1 MTFYHRYTF
10 RHPLAASLILLAGC
24 RNLVDPPLPGGAQR
38 YSPPAVYATWW
49 AMTEHCAGIFA
60 SMNRILWFDVPGVS
74 TLQSDIP
81 DVQGYWSAASNRIVL
96 AGNAAMDGSTVRHEM
111 LHALLQRGTHP
122 RNAFLDRC
130 GGVVG
135 CSKSCLADGGPPPP
149 DELGTLE
156 VRPDDLEIRSR
167 IEPASPSATVNDG
180 FFAVIVTV
188 TNAMDVP
195 VTAVLPPRAG
205 PSTTFSYRLLGPY
218 GGVGGG
224 ELELDS
230 SVVRFKPH
238 ETKQQIFDFRIGVD
252 SAAGQL
258 RPGVYTIAVAF
269 GAHWVYQSAALQP

>member
-1 MTFYHRYTF
+1 MFRRVRERRMTFYHRYTF

-74 TLQSDIP
+74 TLPSDIP
-81 DVQGYWSAASNRIVL
+81 EVQGYWSAASNRIVF
-96 AGNAAMDGSTVRHEM
+96 AGNAAMTGSTVRHEM

-135 CSKSCLADGGPPPP
+135 CSKSCLADAGPPPP

-156 VRPDDLEIRSR
+156 VRPDDFEIRSR
-167 IEPASPSATVNDG
+167 IEPAAPSAIVNDG

-195 VTAVLPPRAG
+195 VTAV
-205 PSTTFSYRLLGPY
+205 
-218 GGVGGG
+218 
-224 ELELDS
+224 
-230 SVVRFKPH
+230 
-238 ETKQQIFDFRIGVD
+238 
-252 SAAGQL
+252 
-258 RPGVYTIAVAF
+258 
-269 GAHWVYQSAALQP
+269 